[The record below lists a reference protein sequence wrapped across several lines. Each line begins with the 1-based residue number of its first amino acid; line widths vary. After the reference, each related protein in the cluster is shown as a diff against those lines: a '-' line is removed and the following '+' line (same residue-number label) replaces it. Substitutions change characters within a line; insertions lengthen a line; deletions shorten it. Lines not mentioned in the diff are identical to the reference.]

1 MNYIV
6 LESVPDCSDNTKA
19 VFDEMVR
26 RKVNQKYKLVWLI
39 QNPNHKIKGIRNVRC
54 VLTKN
59 PFKNWYIFNAKCL
72 ISCNQKIQT
81 SRNGQYSLYLGHG
94 MPIKA
99 LRQAAPKTPET
110 ITNWLAMSEKMAEVF
125 SYEFNMPI
133 ESGVLLG
140 YPRNDEFYKTRV
152 DLHKIFSVEFNKA
165 IVWYPTF
172 RQNHGGISASDSN
185 IALPIIHDPQ
195 KAIELNDFAERHKLL
210 IVLKPHFAQDIQ
222 CLLDLKLPYIRF
234 INDEFLFKNKLS
246 SYQLVNAC
254 DALLTDYSSVY
265 FDFLLSNRPIGLT
278 WEDYG
283 EYAKRPGFAIDMEQY
298 MVGGEKIYTLGDLK
312 LFLRKV
318 SCDVDDLKGQRNEV
332 LAEVHKHRDG
342 QSAERVVEHILHS
355 LDR

>member
-1 MNYIV
+1 
-6 LESVPDCSDNTKA
+6 
-19 VFDEMVR
+19 
-26 RKVNQKYKLVWLI
+26 
-39 QNPNHKIKGIRNVRC
+39 
-54 VLTKN
+54 
-59 PFKNWYIFNAKCL
+59 
-72 ISCNQKIQT
+72 
-81 SRNGQYSLYLGHG
+81 
-94 MPIKA
+94 
-99 LRQAAPKTPET
+99 
-110 ITNWLAMSEKMAEVF
+110 MSEKMAEVF

-140 YPRNDEFYKTRV
+140 YPRNGEFYKTRV